1 MRPILGAAR
10 SGIVTA
16 GGNCEC
22 NHAVYSVI
30 MVRTQIQL
38 TEAQARVLKRLATV
52 QNISMAEVIRRS
64 IDQTLAASRAP
75 SVDDRRARALGM
87 VGAFGS
93 GKRDLARRHDEAL
106 AEAFE

>member
-1 MRPILGAAR
+1 
-10 SGIVTA
+10 
-16 GGNCEC
+16 
-22 NHAVYSVI
+22 

-38 TEAQARVLKRLATV
+38 TEIQARVLKRLAMAG
-52 QNISMAEVIRRS
+52 NISMAEVIRRS
-64 IDQTLAASRAP
+64 IDQTLTASRTP
-75 SVDDRRARALGM
+75 SVDDRRARALSA

>member
-1 MRPILGAAR
+1 
-10 SGIVTA
+10 
-16 GGNCEC
+16 
-22 NHAVYSVI
+22 

-38 TEAQARVLKRLATV
+38 TEVQARMLKRLAML
-52 QNISMAEVIRRS
+52 QNTSMAEVIRRS

-75 SVDDRRARALGM
+75 SVDDRRVRALSV
-87 VGAFGS
+87 VGLFGS

>member
-1 MRPILGAAR
+1 
-10 SGIVTA
+10 
-16 GGNCEC
+16 
-22 NHAVYSVI
+22 

-75 SVDDRRARALGM
+75 SVDDRRARVGM

-93 GKRDLARRHDEAL
+93 GKRSRPAPDEAL